1 MYTRDGFNCRW
12 QQARDEAQKK
22 HPHLLFDFTFRDL
35 KAKSVSDLEGAYRKN
50 SKLPAIKRLLK
61 QLATIAKLRSSR
73 LLVGKIAQLMLGI
86 MSGNGIADTKK
97 PPVGGFTT
105 LLIAL
110 IILLFPMVPGA
121 GLEPAQRER
130 RGILN
135 PLCLPIPPSGLG
147 KKVEARS
154 GVEPD

>member
-1 MYTRDGFNCRW
+1 MPLPMF
-12 QQARDEAQKK
+12 
-22 HPHLLFDFTFRDL
+22 FTVYRAGEFTL
-35 KAKSVSDLEGAYRKN
+35 AVGIQTEG
-50 SKLPAIKRLLK
+50 
-61 QLATIAKLRSSR
+61 
-73 LLVGKIAQLMLGI
+73 
-86 MSGNGIADTKK
+86 TKK

-110 IILLFPMVPGA
+110 IILVFPMVPGA

-147 KKVEARS
+147 KNWRRVPESNRTRRICNPLHNRFVNAPNFFGFSASIRFTPMLLNWS
-154 GVEPD
+154 GKRDSNSRPRPWQGRALPTELFPQYQATLLIT